1 MADIK
6 GYDIPDELYYHEE
19 HSWARVD
26 GTKVTVGMSD
36 FFQKEAG
43 DIVFVDLPEEED
55 DVSQGEVCGKIQ
67 SRKWIGKLVSP
78 VSGEII
84 EINEELEDDTSL
96 INTDPYG
103 EGWIVVIEASDLD
116 SDLKNLIHGD
126 AVADFI
132 DKEIKRAEDA
142 PQPLSPE
149 ESVGKMRLPEG
160 FRIELVAS
168 EPEIIK
174 PINLNFNT
182 AGQLLVT
189 QSVEY
194 PFPHSKLSTTV

>member
-1 MADIK
+1 MGDIK
-6 GYDIPDELYYHEE
+6 GYDAPDELYYHEE

-26 GTKVTVGMSD
+26 GTKVTVGMTD

-55 DVSQGEVCGKIQ
+55 EVSQGEVCGKIQ
-67 SRKWIGKLVSP
+67 SRKWIGKLIAP

-103 EGWIVVIEASDLD
+103 EGWIIVLEASDLD
-116 SDLKNLIHGD
+116 SELGNLIHGD

-132 DKEIKRAEDA
+132 DREVKRAE
-142 PQPLSPE
+142 E
-149 ESVGKMRLPEG
+149 EK
-160 FRIELVAS
+160 
-168 EPEIIK
+168 
-174 PINLNFNT
+174 
-182 AGQLLVT
+182 AGADI
-189 QSVEY
+189 
-194 PFPHSKLSTTV
+194 